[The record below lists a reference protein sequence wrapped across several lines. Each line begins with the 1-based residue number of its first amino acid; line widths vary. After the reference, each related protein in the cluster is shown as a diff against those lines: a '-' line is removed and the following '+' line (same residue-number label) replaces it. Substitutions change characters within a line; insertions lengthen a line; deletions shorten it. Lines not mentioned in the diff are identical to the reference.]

1 MTFAQKVTLNSK
13 RSNKFYK
20 SRYSIDVDLINL
32 KPGET
37 IVLTYNVMVREGT
50 QRTVRV
56 DENDKQEG

>member
-1 MTFAQKVTLNSK
+1 MTFAQKVTLNGK

-32 KPGET
+32 KPVKT

-50 QRTVRV
+50 QKTVC
-56 DENDKQEG
+56 NDKQEG